1 MAVRAHNTGSHLA
14 TFYNTA
20 RYHFVS
26 MRVVSIVCPNLI
38 PSPLFPFFFFFFLF
52 FAPQRHF
59 NARLKPPTFS
69 TSGRRRRRR
78 WWWWLFIGMMSR
90 PTTVV
95 QVVEKGPQRLISLH
109 QRLRAIN
116 KTTATK
122 RKPQWDKQWSN
133 FPPLE
138 LPNGAGFHNSLSTE
152 KKTNLILRFRS
163 LNRAK
168 DPPTFP
174 RHQPV

>member
-1 MAVRAHNTGSHLA
+1 MSALSRIVWASQDSLQRLETCPRNHGGTRTHNTGSHLA

-38 PSPLFPFFFFFFLF
+38 PSPLFLFLLS

-59 NARLKPPTFS
+59 NARLQPTFS
-69 TSGRRRRRR
+69 TSGR

-95 QVVEKGPQRLISLH
+95 EKGDLNGSFHSISASQPSTRQQLPRENRSEINNEVIFRL
-109 QRLRAIN
+109 
-116 KTTATK
+116 
-122 RKPQWDKQWSN
+122 
-133 FPPLE
+133 
-138 LPNGAGFHNSLSTE
+138 
-152 KKTNLILRFRS
+152 
-163 LNRAK
+163 
-168 DPPTFP
+168 
-174 RHQPV
+174 